1 MPVDNPLHTDYVP
14 SIFSH
19 KPVPLRALK
28 QKQDR
33 LERAMKRRQ
42 WKVDKQAANNNKYR
56 QLKAG
61 KLAAKSK
68 ESAAEPL
75 VMSSTCTSSTE
86 TQCED
91 ERNTDELETQ
101 ASIHTQTEDNATE
114 SSIQTPPKIHF
125 ADKATQT
132 DLPPFG
138 INDIKGDNNK
148 TKFYT
153 GLPS

>member
-42 WKVDKQAANNNKYR
+42 LKVDKQAANNNKSR

-61 KLAAKSK
+61 KLAAKLK
-68 ESAAEPL
+68 ESAVKPL

-86 TQCED
+86 TQCDLDKD
-91 ERNTDELETQ
+91 EHNT
-101 ASIHTQTEDNATE
+101 
-114 SSIQTPPKIHF
+114 
-125 ADKATQT
+125 
-132 DLPPFG
+132 
-138 INDIKGDNNK
+138 
-148 TKFYT
+148 
-153 GLPS
+153 